1 MIRYEFSILRFFC
14 LFLIVSGWSVKT
26 VNFSPILFREEWRS
40 EEPTIPPLR
49 TQITDTTSTLTDL
62 QKSRLTSTLVAF
74 EKRKG
79 SQIAVLVV
87 GSTLDWSVEE
97 YAVKVFE
104 SWKLGRQGVDDG
116 ILIVVAIGDHKTKIE
131 VGYGLEG
138 VVPDVIAKRIIED
151 YMIPQFREGNY
162 YKGISDAVDALIAK
176 IDGEELPAASGK
188 VADSLF
194 ENSESIERISEFV
207 RTAIMT
213 VVALVFLFVALAIL
227 FFVLGLFGKLLGL
240 LIGNR
245 ISNVF
250 SVIIFVILGLFWSI
264 PLWLLTPG
272 VILLSS
278 LVLIDYRSFSG
289 GSSSRG
295 GGSSSRDS
303 FSGGFGGSSG
313 GGGDSWSGG
322 GGSSGGGGASGSW

>member
-194 ENSESIERISEFV
+194 ENSESIERISELV
-207 RTAIMT
+207 RTAITT
-213 VVALVFLFVALAIL
+213 VVALVFLFLIS
-227 FFVLGLFGKLLGL
+227 GIPGKLFGL

-245 ISNVF
+245 ISSVF

-264 PLWLLTPG
+264 SLWLLTPG
-272 VILLSS
+272 AILVWFF
-278 LVLIDYRSFSG
+278 VLIDRSFSG

-313 GGGDSWSGG
+313 GGG
-322 GGSSGGGGASGSW
+322 ASGSW

>member
-14 LFLIVSGWSVKT
+14 LFLIVSGWSLKT

-188 VADSLF
+188 VAGSDSA
-194 ENSESIERISEFV
+194 SSSATDGPDPSRPI
-207 RTAIMT
+207 TAFIIL
-213 VVALVFLFVALAIL
+213 VVLGKWFGFLFGNGLSGGIGA
-227 FFVLGLFGKLLGL
+227 VL
-240 LIGNR
+240 
-245 ISNVF
+245 
-250 SVIIFVILGLFWSI
+250 FVILGLFWSI
-264 PLWLLTPG
+264 TLWLLIPG
-272 VILLSS
+272 AFLLWFFILANKGG
-278 LVLIDYRSFSG
+278 I
-289 GSSSRG
+289 GSSSW
-295 GGSSSRDS
+295 GSSS
-303 FSGGFGGSSG
+303 GGGGGSSG